1 VGGLEARPEL
11 ADTGVRVTPKRAAVG
26 AFLTFGGF
34 WGAWASLVPSVK
46 EATGLS
52 QGQLGLALLC
62 IGLGSVPAMA
72 LVGVWIDRFGDIVL
86 PGLLAVLAATVVLPA
101 FANSL
106 TTLSAALLVVGAAS
120 GSADVALNAEI
131 SALEADTGER
141 LMPLAHALF
150 SAGVIV
156 GAVLSGLARQLGAG
170 RPVILGGVAVVLAL
184 TAWLNRHP
192 SARVV
197 AARGGKRK
205 LRGPLVAIGI
215 VCAVAFVVEG
225 GLEGWSALFLE
236 RELDQPPAISA
247 LGPGAFA
254 VGMVMGR
261 LSAQRLHRYLS
272 DAKLLTVGACVS
284 IAGLLAVS
292 SVGVAAFAIGSF
304 FVGGA
309 GISFVAP
316 TLFGAAGRGAPEAE
330 RGAAMAT
337 VTTLG
342 YLGFLL
348 GPPIVG
354 GVAQTLGLRASF
366 VVLAGAAAIVA
377 LASPRLR
384 L

>member
-1 VGGLEARPEL
+1 ML
-11 ADTGVRVTPKRAAVG
+11 TPKRAAVG
-26 AFLTFGGF
+26 AFLTFGVF
-34 WGAWASLVPSVK
+34 WGAWASLVPSVQH
-46 EATGLS
+46 AAHLS

-62 IGLGSVPAMA
+62 IGLGSLPAMA
-72 LVGVWIDRFGDIVL
+72 LVGVWIDRFGDVVL
-86 PGLLAVLAATVVLPA
+86 PGLLMVLAMTVVLPA

-106 TTLSAALLVVGAAS
+106 VTLAAALLIVGAAS
-120 GSADVALNAEI
+120 GSADVALNSEI
-131 SALEADTGER
+131 SALEAQTGER

-156 GAVLSGLARQLGAG
+156 GAVLAGLARQLGAS
-170 RPVILGGVAVVLAL
+170 RISILSGAAVVLAL
-184 TAWLNRHP
+184 TAWANRHP

-197 AARGGKRK
+197 AARGGAKRK
-205 LRGPLVAIGI
+205 LRGPLVAIGL
-215 VCAVAFVVEG
+215 VCAVAFIVEG
-225 GLEGWSALFLE
+225 ALEGWSALFLE
-236 RELDQPPAISA
+236 RELGQPPAISA

-254 VGMVMGR
+254 VGMVTGR
-261 LSAQRLHRYLS
+261 LSVQRLHRYLP

-284 IAGLLAVS
+284 IVGLLALS
-292 SVGVAAFAIGSF
+292 SVGVAALAIASF

-309 GISFVAP
+309 GISFAAP
-316 TLFGAAGRGAPEAE
+316 TLFGAAGRGVPEEE

-354 GVAQTLGLRASF
+354 GVAQALSLRASF
-366 VVLAGAAAIVA
+366 IVLAGAAAIVA
-377 LASPRLR
+377 LAAPRLR